1 MRINVEIVLTLFGV
15 PTSNAIPAVKAIRSF
30 CCVGLKEVGQ
40 AVFMARNTVSLNG
53 EWVSTHAT
61 VGLLKLEID
70 KRFIGALFDRL
81 AAANAWFTIE
91 TSDGT
96 MKLSSFIDHEDE
108 AKPVKP
114 IAANMSWLR

>member
-1 MRINVEIVLTLFGV
+1 MRIEVEIVLTLFGV
-15 PTSNAIPAVKAIRSF
+15 PTANAIQAVKAIRSF

-40 AVFMARNTVSLNG
+40 AVFMARNTVSMNG
-53 EWVSTHAT
+53 KWVSTHST
-61 VGLLKLEID
+61 VGLLKMDID

-96 MKLSSFIDHEDE
+96 MKLSSFVDHGEE